1 MTAIQHNV
9 SSFYFQKFFLILIPI
24 LLLVFHFNLSINL
37 FIYNNFYLLIHLVLT
52 KKLLLSAWLLHTIL
66 SLPYPFFV
74 VWEFKSLN
82 NWRIYFSFYLILNI
96 VFIWLFF
103 NTLLR
108 CHYNKILTAWLL
120 EIEIVLFLTL
130 KIRRRHKVCFWI
142 VLEIWLNL
150 LILTL
155 RSLILKCINRCLLL
169 LRIQSF
175 INELLKLIYRYMLK
189 RSILPLC
196 YKPIIYFFVSIRFS
210 LLVGQVKWIA
220 WLFVKCSKCIC
231 RLYERILKTWV
242 VRLICLQSDHL
253 LSILWLILILITAF
267 IIWLIFLVY
276 LSTNQCYFIPL
287 YFILLRA

>member
-120 EIEIVLFLTL
+120 KIKIIFFLCLIIRWWHKILFRIIL
-130 KIRRRHKVCFWI
+130 KMGM
-142 VLEIWLNL
+142 NL

-155 RSLILKCINRCLLL
+155 SSLILKWR
-169 LRIQSF
+169 
-175 INELLKLIYRYMLK
+175 K
-189 RSILPLC
+189 
-196 YKPIIYFFVSIRFS
+196 
-210 LLVGQVKWIA
+210 
-220 WLFVKCSKCIC
+220 
-231 RLYERILKTWV
+231 
-242 VRLICLQSDHL
+242 
-253 LSILWLILILITAF
+253 
-267 IIWLIFLVY
+267 
-276 LSTNQCYFIPL
+276 
-287 YFILLRA
+287 